1 MANLGVFNS
10 VQTVLMQSNQKPEFL
25 VVELGK
31 QLTMVDSTKDHDI
44 ILALAQAVMFLKDVA
59 NLVKEDSKE
68 IQDLLVMQQVQV
80 RMLSQS
86 TFQFSYGIVNTYQFF
101 YFILQASRE
110 LRLSRTTLKNSQPN

>member
-10 VQTVLMQSNQKPEFL
+10 VQTVLMQSNQKPEFS

-31 QLTMVDSTKDHDI
+31 QLTMADSTKDHDI
-44 ILALAQAVMFLKDVA
+44 ILALAQAIMLLKDVA
-59 NLVKEDSKE
+59 NLVEKGSKE

-110 LRLSRTTLKNSQPN
+110 LQLSRTTLKNSQPN